1 MTRIDDP
8 RAITRPDPALH
19 TYYLIISALGL
30 ILFPIIYIPYL
41 FKYKTLRY
49 RFDDEGVS
57 MSWGRFFQRETYLTY
72 RRIQDIQMTRGVI
85 QRRLGLATLELQT
98 ASGGAG
104 AEMRIEGIRHPERLR
119 DFLYERMRGARGED
133 DGSSRAGLGEF
144 AGSGQ
149 GAGSSQGTGSSQSAG
164 AFHPTDRF
172 PEEGSRHPATPR
184 GEASA
189 GAPRPSAAGA
199 EALAL
204 LHEIRDEL
212 RTLNASRR
220 DG

>member
-1 MTRIDDP
+1 MAPMDDP
-8 RAITRPDPALH
+8 RTITRPDPALH
-19 TYYLIISALGL
+19 TYYVIVSLFGF
-30 ILFPIIYIPYL
+30 ILFPLIYIPYL

-104 AEMRIEGIRHPERLR
+104 AEMKIEGIRQPERLR
-119 DFLYERMRGARGED
+119 DFLYERMRGAR
-133 DGSSRAGLGEF
+133 DGGD
-144 AGSGQ
+144 
-149 GAGSSQGTGSSQSAG
+149 GALEA
-164 AFHPTDRF
+164 
-172 PEEGSRHPATPR
+172 EGSRNPATPR
-184 GEASA
+184 AGASA
-189 GAPRPSAAGA
+189 ADDRPSAAGA

-212 RTLNASRR
+212 RTLNATRSEP
-220 DG
+220 